1 VFGAVLT
8 SQEGVM
14 RAAVI
19 AMVAVGVFS
28 AGSARAADNKELI
41 VGTWEIV
48 HSDAKD
54 IPPGTKL
61 EFTEK
66 GKVNLTVVV
75 DGKEVTVDA
84 GGYKIEKDMVTLT
97 GKGGNKNDKGRICLL
112 NKSSFVLN
120 DEVEDK
126 VMVMKRQKAK

>member
-1 VFGAVLT
+1 
-8 SQEGVM
+8 M
-14 RAAVI
+14 RAAVVAAVVGLVLI
-19 AMVAVGVFS
+19 AANTC
-28 AGSARAADNKELI
+28 AADDKELI

-48 HSDAKD
+48 YSDAKD

-61 EFTEK
+61 EFTDK
-66 GKVNLTVVV
+66 GKVNLTVKV
-75 DGKEVTVDA
+75 DGKEMTVDA
-84 GGYKIEKDMVTLT
+84 GGYKLEKDIVTLT

-112 NKSSFVLN
+112 NKSSFVIN

>member
-1 VFGAVLT
+1 
-8 SQEGVM
+8 M
-14 RAAVI
+14 RAAVVAAVVGLVLI
-19 AMVAVGVFS
+19 AANT
-28 AGSARAADNKELI
+28 RAADDNKELI

-48 HSDAKD
+48 YSDAKD

-61 EFTEK
+61 EFTDK
-66 GKVNLTVVV
+66 GKVNLTVKV
-75 DGKEVTVDA
+75 DGKEMTVNA
-84 GGYKIEKDMVTLT
+84 GGYKIEKDIVTLT

-112 NKSSFVLN
+112 NKSSFVIN

>member
-1 VFGAVLT
+1 
-8 SQEGVM
+8 M
-14 RAAVI
+14 RAAV
-19 AMVAVGVFS
+19 VAAVVGLSLV
-28 AGSARAADNKELI
+28 AANARAADDNKELI

-48 HSDAKD
+48 YSDAKD

-61 EFTEK
+61 EFTDK
-66 GKVNLTVVV
+66 GKVNLTVKV
-75 DGKEVTVDA
+75 DGKEMTVDA
-84 GGYKIEKDMVTLT
+84 GGYKLEKDIVTLT

-112 NKSSFVLN
+112 NKSSFVIN

>member
-1 VFGAVLT
+1 
-8 SQEGVM
+8 M

-19 AMVAVGVFS
+19 AAVVGAFLA
-28 AGSARAADNKELI
+28 AGAARAADNKELI

-48 HSDAKD
+48 YSDAKD

-61 EFTEK
+61 EFTDK
-66 GKVNLTVVV
+66 GKVNLTVKV
-75 DGKEVTVDA
+75 DGKEMTVDA
-84 GGYKIEKDMVTLT
+84 GGYKLDKDTVTLT
-97 GKGGNKNDKGRICLL
+97 GKDGNKNDKGRICLL
-112 NKSSFVLN
+112 NKSSFVIN